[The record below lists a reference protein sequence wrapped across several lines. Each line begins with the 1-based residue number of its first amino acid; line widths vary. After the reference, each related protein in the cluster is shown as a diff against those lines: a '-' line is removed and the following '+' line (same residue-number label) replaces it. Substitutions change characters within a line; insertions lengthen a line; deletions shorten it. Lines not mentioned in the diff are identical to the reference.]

1 MNRAAYFGPPSSLSE
16 PTARWV
22 SLIPDQMKKG
32 CVVMG
37 LIVDQLAM
45 TKGSFKT
52 LGVCCKATE
61 EGASH
66 ETADSLSGQ
75 RVTLPAIPEVL
86 RKPSFNTD
94 TVLTRAK
101 LSNIKQLRVLQRD
114 VDVSESNKGLR
125 WCGLW
130 IHHHD
135 GTTETLGLWDD
146 YLTKNARII
155 YDAETDGRLIRMLFR
170 LRRKLPVVGKPNQ
183 SEYVVN
189 ISTLVAPCDDAETAK
204 HTGDVQKGD
213 RGEVGPD
220 GDRIVEFETCAS
232 RPVSLHYL
240 TL

>member
-1 MNRAAYFGPPSSLSE
+1 MALFLRAAYFGPPSSLSE

-155 YDAETDGRLIRMLFR
+155 YDAERDGRLIRMLFR
-170 LRRKLPVVGKPNQ
+170 LRRKLPVV
-183 SEYVVN
+183 
-189 ISTLVAPCDDAETAK
+189 VAPCDDAETAK

-213 RGEVGPD
+213 RGECGNNTGTFHAD
-220 GDRIVEFETCAS
+220 
-232 RPVSLHYL
+232 
-240 TL
+240 